1 MFWVIFSIIMLL
13 LFVPAIVAF
22 SKMPQRDK
30 TKARIVIC
38 ILALLAFVPGLNILV
53 LLGIIVYLGV
63 QWKNEEMDRG

>member
-1 MFWVIFSIIMLL
+1 MFWVVFSLIMLL

-30 TKARIVIC
+30 TKARITIC
-38 ILALLAFVPGLNILV
+38 VLALLAFVPGLNILV

-63 QWKNEEMDRG
+63 QWKNEVMERG